1 MTVSDILEARM
12 RKSLPSTQ
20 DDAIR
25 YAVRQAIA
33 TLGVMPDY
41 LVKGACL
48 GLTMGLFGEAW
59 DKADG
64 ATRLRW
70 YRRVTRRYR
79 QAVGGRHEHR

>member
-1 MTVSDILEARM
+1 MTVTDILEARM
-12 RKSLPSTQ
+12 RKSPPSTQ
-20 DDAIR
+20 EDIIDI
-25 YAVRQAIA
+25 AVRQAIA
-33 TLGVMPDY
+33 TLGVIPDY

-64 ATRLRW
+64 VTRLRW

-79 QAVGGRHEHR
+79 QAAGDRHVAT